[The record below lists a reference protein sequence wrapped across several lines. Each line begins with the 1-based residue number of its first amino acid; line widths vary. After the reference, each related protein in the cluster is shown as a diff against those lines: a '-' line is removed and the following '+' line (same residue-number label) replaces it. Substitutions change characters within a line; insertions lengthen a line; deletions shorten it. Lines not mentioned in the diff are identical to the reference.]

1 MQTFSA
7 KKKRGEERLN
17 LLWRRG
23 KKRAVFPE
31 KFAEK
36 TGGRENPVM
45 CALEME
51 GRRQLKETAITAQGK
66 REI

>member
-23 KKRAVFPE
+23 KKRAVFPG
-31 KFAEK
+31 KFRRKK
-36 TGGRENPVM
+36 TGGKENPVM

-51 GRRQLKETAITAQGK
+51 GRDS
-66 REI
+66 